1 MTTLYRLYK
10 VMQQYPQLVQ
20 LEVQQLQ
27 RVEVLVMGVVEIME
41 AIIVEDQVYLVDP
54 RDILT
59 MNLHQ
64 KLQLPPKVIR
74 EAVVAIEM
82 VVALIADNICVRYN

>member
-1 MTTLYRLYK
+1 
-10 VMQQYPQLVQ
+10 MQQYLQLVQ

-41 AIIVEDQVYLVDP
+41 AIIVEDQVYLVDLQ
-54 RDILT
+54 DILA

-64 KLQLPPKVIR
+64 KLQLPPKVIH
-74 EAVVAIEM
+74 EAVVAIGM
-82 VVALIADNICVRYN
+82 VVVSIADNICVRYD